1 MVREIIVWSVRA
13 KIFTI
18 KDISFNEIQ
27 AKLAEYIDT
36 SFAGQELLDFHEAN
50 CYKQYCFSGLWPIE
64 KDGVYKKDNIY
75 TTTIRT
81 VDKELAEHFL
91 EKLKNHYTETIKGL
105 TTEIKIVP
113 KKIIGEL
120 YTLTSAITKS
130 DQGYWK
136 NSMNLSQFE
145 KRLFENAVKKYNQY
159 AGDKM
164 DESFQLYTNL
174 TFLNKRPVSNNYKDI
189 KLLGDKIHLQIA
201 DNKQAQ
207 NLAYFMLGSGM
218 LEMNSRGYGYC
229 NFRWI

>member
-1 MVREIIVWSVRA
+1 MEKEIIVWSIRA
-13 KIFTI
+13 KIFII
-18 KDISFNEIQ
+18 KDIPVREIQ
-27 AKLAEYIDT
+27 AKIAEYIDT
-36 SFAGQELLDFHEAN
+36 SFAGTELLDFHEAN
-50 CYKQYCFSGLWPIE
+50 CYKRYCLSGLWPIE

-81 VDKELAEHFL
+81 VDKELAQYFL

-105 TTEIKIVP
+105 TTEIKIVS
-113 KKIIGEL
+113 KKIISEL
-120 YTLTSAITKS
+120 YTLTSAIVKS

-136 NSMNLSQFE
+136 NSMSLPQFE

-159 AGDKM
+159 TGEKM
-164 DESFQLYTNL
+164 DEDFQLYTNL
-174 TFLNKRPVSNNYKDI
+174 TFLNKKPVSNNYKDI

-201 DNKQAQ
+201 DNRQAQ
-207 NLAYFMLGSGM
+207 DLAYFILGAGI